1 MAERVLR
8 KSIEGRVDIYAIQS
22 DFVPRG
28 TVTDV
33 IYVVRLLQTE
43 VLGENKKWN
52 MGRLLQ

>member
-52 MGRLLQ
+52 MGKLLQ